1 MHNIVFGNFV
11 DRYVFVVFFCMGKYF
26 EYPCA
31 KLWLVF
37 LSISVTCIASW
48 SKFCSL
54 CICLVLI
61 LLFRDGFCFFVVFA
75 FFSGAFSLK
84 SICFVQCIFF
94 FFHFI
99 PLQSQHCCCMKLQK
113 LITCNTK
120 TTNHKL
126 DTVRMN
132 YLQTSDLNIHSLIA
146 DTSSLC
152 SCIII
157 TPVYYNITVEYQLFD
172 QCTPKLTRLFTNEDT
187 LEPTQIPTTFPT
199 MVPTSPTNSPTNLP
213 ISDPTSTPSHP
224 SIHPTT
230 IPTDATD
237 APTATTMYPTISPT
251 APSITEIESTAN
263 NINDNASG
271 GGLIDDYN
279 MAAVIGMT
287 VFFCLNVMHC
297 ICLIL
302 DC

>member
-1 MHNIVFGNFV
+1 
-11 DRYVFVVFFCMGKYF
+11 
-26 EYPCA
+26 
-31 KLWLVF
+31 
-37 LSISVTCIASW
+37 
-48 SKFCSL
+48 
-54 CICLVLI
+54 
-61 LLFRDGFCFFVVFA
+61 
-75 FFSGAFSLK
+75 
-84 SICFVQCIFF
+84 
-94 FFHFI
+94 
-99 PLQSQHCCCMKLQK
+99 
-113 LITCNTK
+113 
-120 TTNHKL
+120 
-126 DTVRMN
+126 MN